1 MAEENGQAT
10 EQTTTESQSTE
21 QKQEQKAEA
30 KYTDA
35 QLNDLIA
42 KEASKREKKAQ
53 AALMERLGVK
63 TPEELDALKKLRE
76 EKMTDSEKAAAALK
90 EKEDAI
96 TAARAEAESA
106 RAEAEAL
113 KRGVAPERVERL
125 VKIAGTYDGASI
137 AEKLDAALKDFPE
150 FGKAQA
156 TSQNLGKETTHQSQ
170 SDEERLIALA
180 RKQAGLTK

>member
-10 EQTTTESQSTE
+10 EQTTMESQSTE

-53 AALMERLGVK
+53 RDLMERLGVK

-150 FGKAQA
+150 FTGK
-156 TSQNLGKETTHQSQ
+156 SQPANLGKETSHETQS
-170 SDEERLIALA
+170 EEEKLLALA
-180 RKQAGLTK
+180 RKQVGLSK

>member
-42 KEASKREKKAQ
+42 KEASKREAKAQ
-53 AALMERLGVK
+53 RELMERLGVK
-63 TPEELDALKKLRE
+63 TPEELDALKKLRD
-76 EKMTDSEKAAAALK
+76 EKMTDAEKALAREK
-90 EKEDAI
+90 EKDDAI
-96 TAARAEAESA
+96 NAAKAEAEGA

-113 KRGVAPERVERL
+113 KRGVPADRVERL
-125 VKIAGTYDGASI
+125 VKIAGTYEGATI
-137 AEKLDAALKDFPE
+137 AERLDAALKDFPE
-150 FGKAQA
+150 FTGKVA
-156 TSQNLGKETTHQSQ
+156 TTTTLGKETTHQSQ
-170 SDEERLIALA
+170 SDEERLLAAA